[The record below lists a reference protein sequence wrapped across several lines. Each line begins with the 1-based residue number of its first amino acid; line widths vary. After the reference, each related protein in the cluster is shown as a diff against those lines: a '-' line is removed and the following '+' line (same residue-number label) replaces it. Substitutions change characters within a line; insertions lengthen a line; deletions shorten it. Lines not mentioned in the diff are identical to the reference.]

1 MSKKEKKETIISNVK
16 VGSPKVTKKKA
27 TKVKPIIKKPKIEP
41 SKEGRIKR
49 SYRAV
54 RNFFLGRKSEYEN
67 ILQYLIRQFLF
78 PDSRGKPS
86 LTATFFVWIMILI
99 SYVTYITCTLA
110 MRTNIETL
118 EGNKVS
124 ETYVGFTDTIIY
136 LYIVIVGYLGYM
148 FMKRENQERHAEE
161 QTQGNIITDI
171 IGKAKSFITKK

>member
-1 MSKKEKKETIISNVK
+1 MRKKEKKDNIISNIK
-16 VGSPKVTKKKA
+16 VGSPKVLKKQVSKA
-27 TKVKPIIKKPKIEP
+27 KPIIIKPQNLEP
-41 SKEGRIKR
+41 KKEGKIKR
-49 SYRAV
+49 SYKAI

-67 ILQYLIRQFLF
+67 IFQYIIRQFLF

-86 LTATFFVWIMILI
+86 LTATFFVWVMILI

-110 MRTNIETL
+110 MRVNTEIMDN
-118 EGNKVS
+118 GKVS

-148 FMKRENQERHAEE
+148 FMKRENQEKLSGE
-161 QTQGNIITDI
+161 TQGNIITDL